1 MPCDHSHSPIPRSD
15 LAAAVP
21 MARDKPRNT
30 SASIRQRLLNH
41 STAIKTD
48 PNLVLIWYGL
58 ERFLYRLSVSTHNER
73 FVLKGAMLFRLWGGA
88 NFRSTKDLDLEGFL
102 QDETEV
108 VREVFA
114 SICAQPVEDDGLIF
128 EASSVKVAEIRDTQ
142 EYGGFR
148 VLLTARLGTAVLRL
162 QIDVGF
168 GDVITP
174 TPAITEF
181 PSILGQSRPR
191 VRVYPRETV
200 VAEKFEAMVQLGM
213 TNSRMKDYYDLW
225 FMSRHF
231 EFEGSTLTAAVRA
244 TFERR
249 GTVIPERSP
258 IALTVE
264 YADDLNHARQWAA
277 FTQSLGAEVT
287 PGLGVVIGEISE
299 FVLPPAI
306 AAAAAQ
312 PFNQHWKPQI
322 RWQPV
327 R

>member
-1 MPCDHSHSPIPRSD
+1 
-15 LAAAVP
+15 
-21 MARDKPRNT
+21 MAKDNPRNT

-58 ERFLYRLSVSTHNER
+58 ERFLYRLSVSTHSER

-102 QDETEV
+102 KDEAEV

-128 EASSVKVAEIRDTQ
+128 EASSVKVTEIRDTQ
-142 EYGGFR
+142 GYGGFR
-148 VLLTARLGTAVLRL
+148 VLLTAMLGTAVLRL

-168 GDVITP
+168 GDAITP
-174 TPAITEF
+174 TPTIAEF
-181 PSILGQSRPR
+181 PSILSQSRPR
-191 VRVYPRETV
+191 IRVYPRETV

-231 EFEGSTLTAAVRA
+231 EFEGPTLAAAVRA

-249 GTVIPERSP
+249 GTVIPGRSP
-258 IALTVE
+258 IALTAE
-264 YADDLNHARQWAA
+264 YAADPNHVRQWAA
-277 FTQSLGAEVT
+277 FTENLGAEAT
-287 PGLGVVIGEISE
+287 LGLGVVIDEISE

-306 AAAAAQ
+306 AAATEQ
-312 PFNQHWKPQI
+312 PFNQHWEPQK

>member
-1 MPCDHSHSPIPRSD
+1 
-15 LAAAVP
+15 
-21 MARDKPRNT
+21 MAKPRNT

-58 ERFLYRLSVSTHNER
+58 ERFLHRLSVSTHSER

-102 QDETEV
+102 QDEAEV

-114 SICAQPVEDDGLIF
+114 SICVQPVEDDGLVF
-128 EASSVKVAEIRDTQ
+128 DASSVEVSEIRDTQ
-142 EYGGFR
+142 EYSGFR
-148 VLLTARLGTAVLRL
+148 VLLTAKLGTANLRL

-168 GDVITP
+168 GDAITP
-174 TPAITEF
+174 TPTITDF
-181 PSILGQSRPR
+181 PSILSQSRPR
-191 VRVYPRETV
+191 IRVYPRETV

-225 FMSRHF
+225 FMSSHF
-231 EFEGSTLTAAVRA
+231 EFDGPMLAAALRA

-249 GTVIPERSP
+249 GTRIPRRPP
-258 IALTVE
+258 IALTAE
-264 YADDLNHARQWAA
+264 FAADLNHMRQWSA
-277 FTQSLGAEVT
+277 FTKSLGIEAP
-287 PGLGVVIGEISE
+287 PGLGVVIDKISE

-306 AAAAAQ
+306 TAASEEL
-312 PFNQHWKPQI
+312 FNQRWKPQN

>member
-1 MPCDHSHSPIPRSD
+1 
-15 LAAAVP
+15 
-21 MARDKPRNT
+21 MAKDKPKNM

-41 STAIKTD
+41 STTINTD

-58 ERFLYRLSVSTHNER
+58 ERFLYRLSVSTHSER
-73 FVLKGAMLFRLWGGA
+73 FVLKGAMLFRLWSGA

-102 QDETEV
+102 QDEVEV
-108 VREVFA
+108 VRRVFA
-114 SICAQPVEDDGLIF
+114 SICVQPVEDDGLVF
-128 EASSVKVAEIRDTQ
+128 DASSVKVTEIRDTQ

-148 VLLTARLGTAVLRL
+148 VLVTAKLGTAVLRL

-168 GDVITP
+168 GDAITP

-181 PSILGQSRPR
+181 PSILSQSRPR
-191 VRVYPRETV
+191 IRVYPRETV

-225 FMSRHF
+225 FMSSHF
-231 EFEGSTLTAAVRA
+231 EFEGSTLGAAVRA

-249 GTVIPERSP
+249 KTEIPRRAP
-258 IALTVE
+258 IALTAE
-264 YADDLNHARQWAA
+264 YAADLNHVRQWGA
-277 FTQSLGAEVT
+277 FTKSLSAES
-287 PGLGVVIGEISE
+287 PPDLGIVIDKISE

-306 AAAAAQ
+306 AAATEQ
-312 PFNQHWKPQI
+312 PFIQHWEVQNG
-322 RWQPV
+322 WQPV

>member
-1 MPCDHSHSPIPRSD
+1 
-15 LAAAVP
+15 
-21 MARDKPRNT
+21 MANDKPRNT

-58 ERFLYRLSVSTHNER
+58 ERFLYRLSVSTHSER

-102 QDETEV
+102 KDEAEV

-114 SICAQPVEDDGLIF
+114 SICVQPVEDDGLVF
-128 EASSVKVAEIRDTQ
+128 DASSVKVTEIRDTQ

-148 VLLTARLGTAVLRL
+148 VLLTAKLGTAVLRL

-168 GDVITP
+168 GDAITP
-174 TPAITEF
+174 TPATTEF
-181 PSILGQSRPR
+181 PSILNQSRPR
-191 VRVYPRETV
+191 IRVYPRETV

-213 TNSRMKDYYDLW
+213 TNSRMKDYYYLW
-225 FMSRHF
+225 FMLRHF
-231 EFEGSTLTAAVRA
+231 EFEGSMLAAAVRA

-249 GTVIPERSP
+249 GTVIPRKSP

-264 YADDLNHARQWAA
+264 YAVDLNHVRQWTA
-277 FTQSLGAEVT
+277 FSKSLGVEAT
-287 PGLGVVIGEISE
+287 PGLGVVIDDISE

-306 AAAAAQ
+306 AAATEQ
-312 PFNQHWKPQI
+312 PFNQHWELQN

>member
-1 MPCDHSHSPIPRSD
+1 V
-15 LAAAVP
+15 AAFT
-21 MARDKPRNT
+21 MAKDEPRNT

-58 ERFLYRLSVSTHNER
+58 ERFLYRLSVSTHSER
-73 FVLKGAMLFRLWGGA
+73 FVLKGAMLFRLWGGE

-102 QDETEV
+102 QDEAEV

-114 SICAQPVEDDGLIF
+114 SICAQPVEDDGLVF
-128 EASSVKVAEIRDTQ
+128 DASSVKVTEIRGTQ

-148 VLLTARLGTAVLRL
+148 VLLTAKLGTAVLHL

-168 GDVITP
+168 GDAITP

-181 PSILGQSRPR
+181 PSILSQSRPR
-191 VRVYPRETV
+191 IRVYPRETV

-225 FMSRHF
+225 FMSSHF
-231 EFEGSTLTAAVRA
+231 EFEGPTLAAAMRA

-249 GTVIPERSP
+249 GTVIPRLSP

-264 YADDLNHARQWAA
+264 YAADRNHVRQWAA
-277 FTQSLGAEVT
+277 FSKSLGVEAT
-287 PGLGVVIGEISE
+287 PGLGVVIDKISE

-306 AAAAAQ
+306 AAATEL
-312 PFNQHWKPQI
+312 PFNQHWEVQN
-322 RWQPV
+322 RWQPA

>member
-1 MPCDHSHSPIPRSD
+1 
-15 LAAAVP
+15 

-30 SASIRQRLLNH
+30 SASIRERLLNH
-41 STAIKTD
+41 STAVKTD

-58 ERFLYRLSVSTHNER
+58 ERFLYRLSESTHSER
-73 FVLKGAMLFRLWGGA
+73 FVLKGAMLFRLWDST

-102 QDETEV
+102 QDEAEV

-114 SICAQPVEDDGLIF
+114 SICMQPVEDDGLVF
-128 EASSVKVAEIRDTQ
+128 DPSRVKVTEIRDTQ

-148 VLLTARLGTAVLRL
+148 VLLTAKLGTAILRL

-168 GDVITP
+168 GDAITP

-191 VRVYPRETV
+191 IRVYPLETV

-225 FMSRHF
+225 FISSHF
-231 EFEGSTLTAAVRA
+231 EFEGPTLAAAVRA

-249 GTVIPERSP
+249 RTEIPRRSP
-258 IALTVE
+258 IALTEE
-264 YADDLNHARQWAA
+264 YAADVNHVRQWAA
-277 FTQSLGAEVT
+277 FSKSLGVEA
-287 PGLGVVIGEISE
+287 PLGLAVVIDKISE

-306 AAAAAQ
+306 AAATEQ
-312 PFNQHWKPQI
+312 PFNQHWEVQN
-322 RWQPV
+322 RWRPIG
-327 R
+327 

>member
-1 MPCDHSHSPIPRSD
+1 
-15 LAAAVP
+15 
-21 MARDKPRNT
+21 MAKDKPRNT

-58 ERFLYRLSVSTHNER
+58 ERFLYRLSVSAHSER

-102 QDETEV
+102 QDEAAV
-108 VREVFA
+108 VREIFA
-114 SICAQPVEDDGLIF
+114 SICEQPVEDDGLVF
-128 EASSVKVAEIRDTQ
+128 DAASVKVAEIRDTQ

-148 VLLTARLGTAVLRL
+148 VLVTAKLGTAILRL

-168 GDVITP
+168 GDAITP
-174 TPAITEF
+174 APVVTEF
-181 PSILGQSRPR
+181 PSILGQLLPR
-191 VRVYPRETV
+191 IRTYPRETV

-225 FMSRHF
+225 FISRHF
-231 EFEGSTLTAAVRA
+231 EFEGSTLAAAMRA

-249 GTVIPERSP
+249 GTGIPRRPP
-258 IALTVE
+258 IALTAE
-264 YADDLNHARQWAA
+264 FAADLNHVRQWSA
-277 FTQSLGAEVT
+277 FTKSLGVEAP
-287 PGLGVVIGEISE
+287 PGLGVVIDKISE

-306 AAAAAQ
+306 AAATEQ
-312 PFNQHWKPQI
+312 SFNQHWKPQT
-322 RWQPV
+322 RWQPA